1 MTINL
6 SEADLGRIFPH
17 ANDAIMS
24 SVAAEWN
31 DTLGMY
37 GINATENRLAFFMA
51 QTSAETGGWRG
62 MVEGGEFSG
71 ERDLYKGRG
80 LIQLTGRSNY
90 LAIGEKLA
98 QDFPNSGLVF
108 DIASN
113 PQLVSQPKYVLKTAA
128 AYWDLNKLNAISDTG
143 DFLHLSNKINGSK
156 TVPNGWSLRQSELA
170 RIERLLTSIADSSA
184 QPTSSPTVLQLGD
197 SGQMVNALQMM
208 LRNAGYDVGGVDGK
222 FGTLT
227 RMALMAFQAD
237 HSLVPTGVADS
248 GTNIALNN
256 PGQRPLDDQRVSATI
271 NDLINNGSRTALNG
285 TRINWLGVLASIFGG
300 MGIVNSGIVGAAN
313 SGIASAAKAT
323 PLAPTPSPTDTIGP
337 TVLHLQNILN
347 SPPLTGTNLGA
358 LKSQLQEI
366 AYSLD
371 TFRQANLG
379 SLKVTDIP
387 GTLQKIH
394 DLLLTQPVSATAGRN
409 AEDLVNQLIAFQN
422 QLVALQTTVEPAVH
436 SAVSNINPVVH
447 SAVSNINTV
456 FDMLPPDAL
465 GAVTPWLTTVANS
478 VLPGFG
484 GALVTLGLGV
494 ATQIFGNKVLNAR
507 LDDHRTAAN
516 TKSNKV
522 A

>member
-6 SEADLGRIFPH
+6 SEADLRRIFPH
-17 ANDAIMS
+17 ANDAVMS

-31 DTLGMY
+31 DTLGAY
-37 GINATENRLAFFMA
+37 GINATINRLAFFMA
-51 QTSAETGGWRG
+51 ETSAETGGWRG

-71 ERDLYKGRG
+71 DRDLYKGRG
-80 LIQLTGRSNY
+80 LIQLTTKSNY
-90 LAIGEKLA
+90 QAIGEKLA

-108 DIASN
+108 DIANN
-113 PQLVSQPKYVLKTAA
+113 PQLVAQPKYVLKTAT
-128 AYWDLNKLNAISDTG
+128 AYWDLNKLNIICDTG
-143 DFLHLSNKINGSK
+143 DFLHLSNRINGSK

-170 RIERLLTSIADSSA
+170 RIERLLTQIAKSSPE
-184 QPTSSPTVLQLGD
+184 PTSSPTVLQLGD
-197 SGQMVNALQMM
+197 SGQLVSALQTM

-237 HSLVPTGVADS
+237 HNLVPTGVADS
-248 GTNIALNN
+248 GTNIVLNN

-285 TRINWLGVLASIFGG
+285 RRVNWMGLLATILGSL
-300 MGIVNSGIVGAAN
+300 GIVNSGIVGATN
-313 SGIASAAKAT
+313 SGIANGAKSMAAT
-323 PLAPTPSPTDTIGP
+323 PSSTDTIGP
-337 TVLHLQNILN
+337 TLQHLQNILN
-347 SPPLTGTNLGA
+347 SPPLNATNLVA
-358 LKSQLQEI
+358 VKSQLQDI
-366 AYSLD
+366 AFSLD

-379 SLKVTDIP
+379 PLKVTDIP

-394 DLLLTQPVSATAGRN
+394 DLLLTQPVSPTAAKN
-409 AEDLVNQLIAFQN
+409 AEDLVTQLIAFQN
-422 QLVALQTTVEPAVH
+422 QLVALQPGIVDPAVH
-436 SAVSNINPVVH
+436 SAVSN
-447 SAVSNINTV
+447 VSTV

-465 GAVTPWLTTVANS
+465 GAMTPVLTTVANS

-494 ATQIFGNKVLNAR
+494 ATQIFGNKVLNAQ

-516 TKSNKV
+516 TNSNKLRS
-522 A
+522 

>member
-6 SEADLGRIFPH
+6 SETDLRRIFPH
-17 ANDAIMS
+17 ANEAVMS
-24 SVAAEWN
+24 SVGAEWN
-31 DTLGMY
+31 DTLGAY
-37 GINATENRLAFFMA
+37 GLNATKTRLAFFMA
-51 QTSAETGGWRG
+51 ETSAETGGWRG

-71 ERDLYKGRG
+71 DRDLYKGRG
-80 LIQLTGRSNY
+80 LIQLTGKSNY
-90 LAIGEKLA
+90 QAIGEKLA

-108 DIASN
+108 DIANN
-113 PQLVSQPKYVLKTAA
+113 PQLVSQPKYVLKTAV
-128 AYWDLNKLNAISDTG
+128 AYWDLNKLNTICDTG
-143 DFLHLSNKINGSK
+143 DFLHLSNRINGSK

-170 RIERLLTSIADSSA
+170 RIERLLTQIAETSA
-184 QPTSSPTVLQLGD
+184 EPTSSPTVLQLGD
-197 SGQMVNALQMM
+197 SGQLVSALQTM

-237 HSLVPTGVADS
+237 HNLVPTGVADS

-285 TRINWLGVLASIFGG
+285 RRVNWMGLLATILGGL
-300 MGIVNSGIVGAAN
+300 GIVNSGIVGATN
-313 SGIASAAKAT
+313 SGIASAAKSMAAT
-323 PLAPTPSPTDTIGP
+323 PQALTPNPTDTIGP
-337 TVLHLQNILN
+337 TVQHLQNILN
-347 SPPLTGTNLGA
+347 SPPLNATNLAA

-366 AYSLD
+366 AFSLD

-379 SLKVTDIP
+379 PLKVTDIP

-394 DLLLTQPVSATAGRN
+394 DLLLTQPVSPTAAKN

-422 QLVALQTTVEPAVH
+422 QLVALQTAVD
-436 SAVSNINPVVH
+436 PVVH
-447 SAVSNINTV
+447 SAVSNVNSVI
-456 FDMLPPDAL
+456 DMFPPDAL
-465 GAVTPWLTTVANS
+465 GAVTPVLTTVANS

-494 ATQIFGNKVLNAR
+494 ATQIFGNKLLNAR

-516 TKSNKV
+516 TNSNNLRS
-522 A
+522 

>member
-37 GINATENRLAFFMA
+37 GINATEHRLAFFMA

-170 RIERLLTSIADSSA
+170 RIERLLTSIAESSA

-197 SGQMVNALQMM
+197 SGQMVGALQMM

-271 NDLINNGSRTALNG
+271 NDLINNGSRTAVNG
-285 TRINWLGVLASIFGG
+285 RRINWLGLLAIDSRRYGHRQLRG
-300 MGIVNSGIVGAAN
+300 CWSGQQWNCQRREGDAARADSQSN
-313 SGIASAAKAT
+313 GHNRPHSPAT
-323 PLAPTPSPTDTIGP
+323 PKYPEFAPSNRHKSGRSQVPATGRS
-337 TVLHLQNILN
+337 
-347 SPPLTGTNLGA
+347 LTL
-358 LKSQLQEI
+358 
-366 AYSLD
+366 
-371 TFRQANLG
+371 
-379 SLKVTDIP
+379 
-387 GTLQKIH
+387 
-394 DLLLTQPVSATAGRN
+394 
-409 AEDLVNQLIAFQN
+409 
-422 QLVALQTTVEPAVH
+422 
-436 SAVSNINPVVH
+436 
-447 SAVSNINTV
+447 
-456 FDMLPPDAL
+456 
-465 GAVTPWLTTVANS
+465 
-478 VLPGFG
+478 
-484 GALVTLGLGV
+484 
-494 ATQIFGNKVLNAR
+494 
-507 LDDHRTAAN
+507 
-516 TKSNKV
+516 
-522 A
+522 

>member
-1 MTINL
+1 
-6 SEADLGRIFPH
+6 
-17 ANDAIMS
+17 
-24 SVAAEWN
+24 
-31 DTLGMY
+31 
-37 GINATENRLAFFMA
+37 
-51 QTSAETGGWRG
+51 
-62 MVEGGEFSG
+62 
-71 ERDLYKGRG
+71 
-80 LIQLTGRSNY
+80 
-90 LAIGEKLA
+90 
-98 QDFPNSGLVF
+98 
-108 DIASN
+108 
-113 PQLVSQPKYVLKTAA
+113 
-128 AYWDLNKLNAISDTG
+128 
-143 DFLHLSNKINGSK
+143 
-156 TVPNGWSLRQSELA
+156 
-170 RIERLLTSIADSSA
+170 
-184 QPTSSPTVLQLGD
+184 
-197 SGQMVNALQMM
+197 M

-285 TRINWLGVLASIFGG
+285 TRINWLGILASIFGG

-436 SAVSNINPVVH
+436 SAVSNIN
-447 SAVSNINTV
+447 TV

-465 GAVTPWLTTVANS
+465 GAVTPVLTAVANS

-516 TKSNKV
+516 TKSNKLPS
-522 A
+522 